1 MLCIDLS
8 RPHRG
13 GTITYAISI
22 VRVVLLGALLCS
34 LRITPGGAQQTIIVG
49 TPGPAVT
56 LVHAFISKEAGLF
69 QKHGLDARIV
79 VFEGGSLLA
88 QAALAGEVKIS
99 MNSGSVT
106 IASRSQGADSTIVG
120 AYVNTLPYSV
130 VAAKG
135 LTKWEQLKG
144 KRIAISRF
152 GSATDTAV
160 RLVLARFGLD
170 AGKDVTLVQAG
181 SQPTRF
187 QALVGGSIEATI
199 ISPPFDVTAQKQGYP
214 ILANIA
220 ELGIPYPQEI
230 IETTDA
236 FIREN
241 PQVVKSF
248 LKSFAEGIHYAV
260 TRKEDTKKIM
270 AKYLKIRDPE
280 ILESTYQSYLQATD
294 RKLYPNVD
302 GMRTALDEVAKRVPA
317 AKNRKPEEFINT
329 RFLDELDKEG
339 FLKQLY
345 K

>member
-1 MLCIDLS
+1 
-8 RPHRG
+8 
-13 GTITYAISI
+13 
-22 VRVVLLGALLCS
+22 
-34 LRITPGGAQQTIIVG
+34 
-49 TPGPAVT
+49 
-56 LVHAFISKEAGLF
+56 
-69 QKHGLDARIV
+69 
-79 VFEGGSLLA
+79 
-88 QAALAGEVKIS
+88 
-99 MNSGSVT
+99 
-106 IASRSQGADSTIVG
+106 
-120 AYVNTLPYSV
+120 
-130 VAAKG
+130 
-135 LTKWEQLKG
+135 
-144 KRIAISRF
+144 
-152 GSATDTAV
+152 V

-248 LKSFAEGIHYAV
+248 LKAFAEGIHYAAA
-260 TRKEDTKKIM
+260 RKEDTKKIM

-339 FLKQLY
+339 FFKQVY
-345 K
+345 Q

>member
-1 MLCIDLS
+1 M
-8 RPHRG
+8 
-13 GTITYAISI
+13 TYVIGI
-22 VRVVLLGALLCS
+22 VRILLLAIILLHS
-34 LRITPGGAQQTIIVG
+34 RTSPVAAQQAVIVG

-56 LVHAFISKEAGLF
+56 LVHAFISKEVGLF
-69 QKHGLDARIV
+69 QKHGLDARLV

-106 IASRSQGADSTIVG
+106 IASRSQGADSIIVG

-135 LTKWEQLKG
+135 ITKWEQLKG

-170 AGKDVTLVQAG
+170 AAKDVTVVQAG
-181 SQPTRF
+181 AQPNRF

-199 ISPPFDVTAQKQGYP
+199 ISPPFDVTANKQGYP

-230 IETTDA
+230 IETTDS
-236 FIREN
+236 FIRDN
-241 PQVVKSF
+241 PLVVKNF
-248 LKSFAEGIHYAV
+248 LKAFVEGIHFAT

-270 AKYLKIRDPE
+270 AKYLKIRDAE

-294 RKLYPNVD
+294 RKLYPNVE
-302 GMRTALDEVAKRVPA
+302 GMRIALEEVAKRVPA
-317 AKNRKPEEFINT
+317 AKNKKPEEFINT
-329 RFLDELDKEG
+329 RFLDDLDKEG
-339 FLKQLY
+339 FLKQVY
-345 K
+345 KQ

>member
-1 MLCIDLS
+1 V
-8 RPHRG
+8 
-13 GTITYAISI
+13 TYAIIRI
-22 VRVVLLGALLCS
+22 VFLAILLFCS
-34 LRITPGGAQQTIIVG
+34 RISPGGAQQTVIVG

-56 LVHAFISKEAGLF
+56 LVHSFIAKEAGLF
-69 QKHGLDARIV
+69 HKHGLDARIV

-106 IASRSQGADSTIVG
+106 MASRSQGADSIIVA

-135 LTKWEQLKG
+135 LTQWEQLKG

-152 GSATDTAV
+152 GSSTDTAV

-170 AGKDVTLVQAG
+170 AGKDVTIVQAG

-199 ISPPFDVTAQKQGYP
+199 ISPPFNVTAQKQGYP

-220 ELGIPYPQEI
+220 ELAIPYPQEI
-230 IETTDA
+230 IETTDT

-241 PQVVKSF
+241 PQVVKNF
-248 LKSFAEGIHYAV
+248 LKAFAEGIHYAV

-270 AKYLKIRDPE
+270 AKYLKVRDPE

-294 RKLYPNVD
+294 RKLYPNMD
-302 GMRTALDEVAKRVPA
+302 GMRTALEEVAKRVSA
-317 AKNRKPEEFINT
+317 AKNRKPQEFVNT
-329 RFLDELDKEG
+329 RFLDELEKEG
-339 FLKQLY
+339 FFKQMGR
-345 K
+345 

>member
-1 MLCIDLS
+1 M
-8 RPHRG
+8 
-13 GTITYAISI
+13 TYANRI
-22 VRVVLLGALLCS
+22 VRIMSLAILLCGF
-34 LRITPGGAQQTIIVG
+34 LIAPTLAQQTVIVG

-56 LVHAFISKEAGLF
+56 LVHSFIAKEAGLF

-106 IASRSQGADSTIVG
+106 MASRSQGADSIIVA

-170 AGKDVTLVQAG
+170 SKDVTIVQAG

-230 IETTDA
+230 IETTDT

-248 LKSFAEGIHYAV
+248 LKAFAEGIHYAV
-260 TRKEDTKKIM
+260 TRKEDTKKII
-270 AKYLKIRDPE
+270 AKHLKIRDPE

-294 RKLYPNVD
+294 RKLYPNLD
-302 GMRTALDEVAKRVPA
+302 GMRTALEEVAKRVPA
-317 AKNRKPEEFINT
+317 AKNRKPEEFVNT

-339 FLKQLY
+339 FFKQLY

>member
-1 MLCIDLS
+1 MTDVI
-8 RPHRG
+8 R
-13 GTITYAISI
+13 I
-22 VRVVLLGALLCS
+22 VRILLLGIILLPY
-34 LRITPGGAQQTIIVG
+34 RISPVGAQQTVIVG

-56 LVHAFISKEAGLF
+56 LVHAFISKEVGLF
-69 QKHGLDARIV
+69 QKYGLDARLV

-106 IASRSQGADSTIVG
+106 IASRSQGADSIIVG

-135 LTKWEQLKG
+135 LTNWEQLKG

-170 AGKDVTLVQAG
+170 ASKDLTIVQAG
-181 SQPTRF
+181 AQPTRF

-199 ISPPFDVTAQKQGYP
+199 ISPPFDVTAKKQGYP

-230 IETTDA
+230 IETTDS
-236 FIREN
+236 FIRDN
-241 PQVVKSF
+241 PLVVKNF
-248 LKSFAEGIHYAV
+248 LKAFVEGIHYAT

-294 RKLYPNVD
+294 RKLYPNVE
-302 GMRTALDEVAKRVPA
+302 GMRIALEEVAKRVSA
-317 AKNRKPEEFINT
+317 AKNKKPEEFVNT

-339 FLKQLY
+339 FLKQVY
-345 K
+345 KQ

>member
-1 MLCIDLS
+1 MLD
-8 RPHRG
+8 
-13 GTITYAISI
+13 
-22 VRVVLLGALLCS
+22 S
-34 LRITPGGAQQTIIVG
+34 L
-49 TPGPAVT
+49 
-56 LVHAFISKEAGLF
+56 FSKA
-69 QKHGLDARIV
+69 
-79 VFEGGSLLA
+79 GSLLA

-106 IASRSQGADSTIVG
+106 IASRSQGADSIIVG

-170 AGKDVTLVQAG
+170 ASKDVTVVQAG
-181 SQPTRF
+181 AQPTRF

-199 ISPPFDVTAQKQGYP
+199 ISPPFDVTAKKQGYP

-230 IETTDA
+230 IETTDS
-236 FIREN
+236 FIRDN
-241 PQVVKSF
+241 PLVVKNF
-248 LKSFAEGIHYAV
+248 LKAFVEGIHFAT

-270 AKYLKIRDPE
+270 AKYLKIRDAE

-294 RKLYPNVD
+294 RKLYPNIE
-302 GMRTALDEVAKRVPA
+302 GMRIALEEVAKRVPA
-317 AKNRKPEEFINT
+317 AKNKKPEEFVNT

-339 FLKQLY
+339 FLKQVY
-345 K
+345 KQ

>member
-1 MLCIDLS
+1 M
-8 RPHRG
+8 
-13 GTITYAISI
+13 TYASST
-22 VRVVLLGALLCS
+22 VRVVVFMGVLLCC
-34 LRITPGGAQQTIIVG
+34 LQIAPAGAQQTVIVG

-170 AGKDVTLVQAG
+170 AGKDVTLV
-181 SQPTRF
+181 
-187 QALVGGSIEATI
+187 
-199 ISPPFDVTAQKQGYP
+199 
-214 ILANIA
+214 
-220 ELGIPYPQEI
+220 
-230 IETTDA
+230 
-236 FIREN
+236 
-241 PQVVKSF
+241 
-248 LKSFAEGIHYAV
+248 
-260 TRKEDTKKIM
+260 
-270 AKYLKIRDPE
+270 
-280 ILESTYQSYLQATD
+280 
-294 RKLYPNVD
+294 
-302 GMRTALDEVAKRVPA
+302 
-317 AKNRKPEEFINT
+317 
-329 RFLDELDKEG
+329 
-339 FLKQLY
+339 
-345 K
+345 